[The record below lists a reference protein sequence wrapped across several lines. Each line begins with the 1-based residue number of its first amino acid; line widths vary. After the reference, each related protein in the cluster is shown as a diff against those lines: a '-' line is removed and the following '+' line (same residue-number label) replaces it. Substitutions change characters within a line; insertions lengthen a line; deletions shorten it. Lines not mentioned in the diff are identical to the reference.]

1 MNKET
6 YLQDLRK
13 ALKIL
18 PQYDRDEAVEF
29 YEEYFDEAGVENEAK
44 VIEELG
50 EPKALAKKILVDV
63 VDKKYEQIT
72 GNQSSIKAL
81 NNTENTI
88 TEIETI
94 PNPGSQVTP
103 VVPVA
108 GYEAGAAQPQMG
120 QGFQQAPVQP
130 QASSQEKRQEKETS
144 SVKTLW
150 IVLAAIFALPLSPVV
165 FALFIVACVLI
176 MVLYIVLVTFIITTF
191 ALIIAGGVT
200 AIVGVVALFLNPIV
214 GMCVLGTGLALFGL
228 GIFGTIGTIALF
240 RVTSRGLSHLFGRIV
255 HKKNRKNKA
264 KLATA

>member
-6 YLQDLRK
+6 YLQDLKK

-50 EPKALAKKILVDV
+50 EPKVLAKKILVDV

-81 NNTENTI
+81 NNTENT
-88 TEIETI
+88 TPEIETI
-94 PNPGSQVTP
+94 PNPGAQVTP

-120 QGFQQAPVQP
+120 QGFQQAPVQQP
-130 QASSQEKRQEKETS
+130 AAQEERKEKETS
-144 SVKTLW
+144 SIKTLW

-200 AIVGVVALFLNPIV
+200 AIVGVAALFLNPIV

-240 RVTSRGLSHLFGRIV
+240 RVSSRGLSHLFGRIV

-264 KLATA
+264 KQAMA

>member
-6 YLQDLRK
+6 YLQDLKK

-50 EPKALAKKILVDV
+50 EPKVLAKKILVDV

-81 NNTENTI
+81 NNTENT
-88 TEIETI
+88 TPEIETI
-94 PNPGSQVTP
+94 PNPGAQVTP

-108 GYEAGAAQPQMG
+108 GFEADAAQPQMG
-120 QGFQQAPVQP
+120 QGFQQAPVQQP
-130 QASSQEKRQEKETS
+130 AAQEERKEKETS
-144 SVKTLW
+144 SIKTLW

-200 AIVGVVALFLNPIV
+200 AIVGVAALFLNPIV

-240 RVTSRGLSHLFGRIV
+240 RVSSRGLSHLFGRIV

-264 KLATA
+264 KQAMA

>member
-108 GYEAGAAQPQMG
+108 GYETGAAQPQMD

-130 QASSQEKRQEKETS
+130 QAKEEREEEKTS
-144 SVKTLW
+144 SLKTLW
-150 IVLAAIFALPLSPVV
+150 IVLAAIFALPLSPFV
-165 FALFIVACVLI
+165 FALFIVVCVLI
-176 MVLYIVLVTFIITTF
+176 MVLYIVLVTFIITTVSF
-191 ALIIAGGVT
+191 IFIGAVT
-200 AIVGVVALFLNPIV
+200 AIVGVAVLFLNPIV

>member
-6 YLQDLRK
+6 YLQDLKK

-50 EPKALAKKILVDV
+50 EPKVLAKKILVDV

-81 NNTENTI
+81 NNTENT
-88 TEIETI
+88 TPEIETI
-94 PNPGSQVTP
+94 PNPGAQVTP

-120 QGFQQAPVQP
+120 QGFQQAPVQQP
-130 QASSQEKRQEKETS
+130 AAQEERKEKETS
-144 SVKTLW
+144 SIKTLW

-240 RVTSRGLSHLFGRIV
+240 RVSSRGLSHLFGRIV

-264 KLATA
+264 KQAMA